1 MAPFCKWQIKGH
13 SDEPEESQST
23 AAAFNFV
30 ADQAIKAERPDTDE
44 MIMEMEKSVRKF
56 NIWRRLMPSSTRG
69 WF

>member
-1 MAPFCKWQIKGH
+1 MNR
-13 SDEPEESQST
+13 EPQST

-30 ADQAIKAERPDTDE
+30 ADQAIKAEHPDTDE

-56 NIWRRLMPSSTRG
+56 NIWWRLMPSSTRG